1 MCTIFVHCALVWG
14 SWAAAHSPL
23 FGRFMVLKMRNFL
36 RGALPRTPLGL
47 PAPDP
52 RLGLCPRPR
61 VRRCRRPEAE
71 LRLQAKVARCRLSSK
86 KIAIYGS
93 LRGSEANSAVRAPG
107 GSGWRGCVS
116 SGRGDSGSL
125 RTHLAMTAWSEVTV
139 AVLGGSAAAAIAAR
153 TTAALATLTANR
165 FSVDDGEA
173 RPLPPLW
180 AQLLCGHA
188 TLSPTSSPPLP
199 VCSITRPSQA

>member
-23 FGRFMVLKMRNFL
+23 FGWFMLLKMRNFL

-52 RLGLCPRPR
+52 RLGLRPRPR

-86 KIAIYGS
+86 KIAIYT
-93 LRGSEANSAVRAPG
+93 
-107 GSGWRGCVS
+107 CT
-116 SGRGDSGSL
+116 SGRRERCCIVPPFATPDGDDILKRS
-125 RTHLAMTAWSEVTV
+125 ATV
-139 AVLGGSAAAAIAAR
+139 AARMKNEEQIDQPNFWPTGSSSNR
-153 TTAALATLTANR
+153 RATPSSYASSS
-165 FSVDDGEA
+165 FSPSEQEQ
-173 RPLPPLW
+173 PE
-180 AQLLCGHA
+180 HA
-188 TLSPTSSPPLP
+188 KGRRSRSK
-199 VCSITRPSQA
+199 

>member
-1 MCTIFVHCALVWG
+1 MNSLVTPLSKKARTIVG
-14 SWAAAHSPL
+14 HSPL

-86 KIAIYGS
+86 KIAMWMNSNIEELSSTS
-93 LRGSEANSAVRAPG
+93 LSMSCEPAK
-107 GSGWRGCVS
+107 
-116 SGRGDSGSL
+116 DSCWL
-125 RTHLAMTAWSEVTV
+125 Q
-139 AVLGGSAAAAIAAR
+139 
-153 TTAALATLTANR
+153 ALATPSLPSVAN
-165 FSVDDGEA
+165 A
-173 RPLPPLW
+173 
-180 AQLLCGHA
+180 
-188 TLSPTSSPPLP
+188 
-199 VCSITRPSQA
+199 CSL